1 MFVNQSLD
9 GGKPKG
15 HQRESYRVNE
25 MASEDAVIID
35 AKELIL
41 GRMASVIAKRLLQ
54 GETIVIVN
62 AEKAAISGKR
72 LSRVRDAK
80 TFLEVGHPR
89 KGPYHRRRP
98 DRIVRRT
105 IRGMLP
111 RKKPKGKQAYKRLK
125 VYLSTPA
132 ELVGKEA
139 QTIIEASTEKLR
151 CPYLTVGELAKE
163 IGWTPEVE

>member
-1 MFVNQSLD
+1 M
-9 GGKPKG
+9 
-15 HQRESYRVNE
+15 
-25 MASEDAVIID
+25 MATNNTIIID

-54 GETIVIVN
+54 GESIIVLN

-72 LSRVRDAK
+72 LQIVKDAK

-89 KGPYHRRRP
+89 KGPFHPRMP

-111 RKKPKGKQAYKRLK
+111 RRKPKGKQAYKRLK
-125 VYLSTPA
+125 VYLGTR
-132 ELVGKEA
+132 KEFNGEET
-139 QTIIEASTEKLR
+139 QTIPEASAEKLKS
-151 CPYLTVGELAKE
+151 PYITVGELAKE